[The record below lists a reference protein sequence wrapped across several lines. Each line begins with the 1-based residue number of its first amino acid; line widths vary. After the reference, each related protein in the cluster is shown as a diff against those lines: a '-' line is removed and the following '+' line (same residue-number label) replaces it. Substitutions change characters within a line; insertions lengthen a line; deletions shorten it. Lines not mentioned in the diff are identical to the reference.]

1 MQSAGPAWILRALA
15 APVLVAVALLLASQI
30 PGAAASPPER
40 TPPRFGDEIVA
51 AYPYLEKADISAALA
66 YAAWRVEE
74 IEVALERR

>member
-40 TPPRFGDEIVA
+40 TPPRFGDEMKLLVPVIVPGA
-51 AYPYLEKADISAALA
+51 LAFGICASSAAATGLM
-66 YAAWRVEE
+66 RFVG
-74 IEVALERR
+74 I